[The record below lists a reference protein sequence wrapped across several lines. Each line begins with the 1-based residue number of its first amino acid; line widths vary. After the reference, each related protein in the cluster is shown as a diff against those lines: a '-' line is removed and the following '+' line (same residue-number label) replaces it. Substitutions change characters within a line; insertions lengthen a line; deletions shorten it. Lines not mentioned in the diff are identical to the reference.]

1 MAILVPSAGA
11 ATAKWQSRAVVSAND
26 YKTAVAQ
33 AGGRWQGA
41 VDQSGPAWDFGVSQ
55 AMSNNSYPQG
65 VQGKGGT
72 YQTNAADKGFRNY
85 GPGVQGATNAF
96 NTAIGKV
103 LNVIAGLTLPPKGG
117 PGNPA
122 NLQRASIIDDALH
135 AAKLA
140 GQFR

>member
-1 MAILVPSAGA
+1 MAIVVPSAGA

-26 YKTAVAQ
+26 YKTAVSQ

-41 VDQSGPAWDFGVSQ
+41 VDQSGPAWDFGVQQ

-65 VQGKGGT
+65 VQGKGGI
-72 YQTNAADKGFRNY
+72 YQVNAADKGFRNY
-85 GPGVQGATNAF
+85 GPGIQGATNAF
-96 NTAIGKV
+96 STAIGKV
-103 LNVIAGLTLPPKGG
+103 LNVIGGLTLPPKGG

-122 NLQRASIIDDALH
+122 NLQRASLIDDALH